1 MKLTDEQFATIKNYC
16 KIDQDFDDDVLHIII
31 DGASDV
37 IAKAIVEDGTSDTF
51 LVSEDKYDSRFF
63 VAVMKQ
69 VAEEYT
75 QRGLTSTNYRFE
87 LLTGLN
93 STINQLRSE
102 YMHETI
108 DDDGENNILLNQ
120 FGDRSKNSPT
130 DSEQGTR

>member
-1 MKLTDEQFATIKNYC
+1 MRLTDEQFATIKNYC
-16 KIDQDFDDDVLHIII
+16 KIDQDFDDDLLHIII
-31 DGASDV
+31 DGASDE
-37 IAKAIVEDGTSDTF
+37 IAKAIVDGGTADTF

-87 LLTGLN
+87 LLTGL
-93 STINQLRSE
+93 SSIINQLRSE
-102 YMHETI
+102 YMHEII
-108 DDDGENNILLNQ
+108 DDDGENNVLLDQ
-120 FGDRSKNSPT
+120 FGDRSENPPT

>member
-1 MKLTDEQFATIKNYC
+1 MRLTDEQFATIKNYC

-108 DDDGENNILLNQ
+108 DDDGENNILLDQ

>member
-108 DDDGENNILLNQ
+108 DDDGENNILLDQ
-120 FGDRSKNSPT
+120 FRDRSKNSPT

>member
-102 YMHETI
+102 YMHEII
-108 DDDGENNILLNQ
+108 DDDGENNILLDQ

>member
-1 MKLTDEQFATIKNYC
+1 MSVGCSNDVKSISISEMNALNSIAVTSFATITSTDSYNG
-16 KIDQDFDDDVLHIII
+16 IDN
-31 DGASDV
+31 
-37 IAKAIVEDGTSDTF
+37 
-51 LVSEDKYDSRFF
+51 
-63 VAVMKQ
+63 VMKQ

-87 LLTGLN
+87 LLTGL
-93 STINQLRSE
+93 SSIINQLRSE

-108 DDDGENNILLNQ
+108 DDDGENNILLDQ

>member
-1 MKLTDEQFATIKNYC
+1 MRLTDEQFATIKNYC
-16 KIDQDFDDDVLHIII
+16 KIDQDYDDDLLHIII
-31 DGASDV
+31 DGASDE
-37 IAKAIVEDGTSDTF
+37 IAKAIVDGGTADTF

-87 LLTGLN
+87 LLTGL
-93 STINQLRSE
+93 SSIINQLRSE
-102 YMHETI
+102 YMHEII
-108 DDDGENNILLNQ
+108 DDDGENNVLLDQ
-120 FGDRSKNSPT
+120 FGDRPENPPT

>member
-120 FGDRSKNSPT
+120 FRDRSKNSPT

>member
-16 KIDQDFDDDVLHIII
+16 KIDQDFDDDVLHAII
-31 DGASDV
+31 DGASDE
-37 IAKAIVEDGTSDTF
+37 IAKAIVDGGTADTF

-87 LLTGLN
+87 LLTGL
-93 STINQLRSE
+93 SSIINQLRSE
-102 YMHETI
+102 YMHEII
-108 DDDGENNILLNQ
+108 DDDGENNVLLDQ
-120 FGDRSKNSPT
+120 FGDRSENPPT

>member
-16 KIDQDFDDDVLHIII
+16 KIDQDYDDDLLHIII
-31 DGASDV
+31 DGASDE
-37 IAKAIVEDGTSDTF
+37 IAKAIVENGTSDTF

-87 LLTGLN
+87 LLTGL
-93 STINQLRSE
+93 SSIINQLRSE

-108 DDDGENNILLNQ
+108 DDDGENNILLDQ

>member
-1 MKLTDEQFATIKNYC
+1 MRLTDEQFATIKNYC
-16 KIDQDFDDDVLHIII
+16 KIDQDYDDDLLHIII
-31 DGASDV
+31 DGASDE
-37 IAKAIVEDGTSDTF
+37 IAKAIVDGGTADTF

-87 LLTGLN
+87 LLTGL
-93 STINQLRSE
+93 SSIINQLRSE

-108 DDDGENNILLNQ
+108 DDDGENNILLDQ

>member
-37 IAKAIVEDGTSDTF
+37 IAKAIVKDGTSDTF

-108 DDDGENNILLNQ
+108 DDDGENNILLDQ

-130 DSEQGTR
+130 DSE

>member
-102 YMHETI
+102 YVHETI
-108 DDDGENNILLNQ
+108 DDDGENNILLDQ
-120 FGDRSKNSPT
+120 FGGRSKNSPT
-130 DSEQGTR
+130 DSKQGTR

>member
-108 DDDGENNILLNQ
+108 DDDGENNILLDQ

-130 DSEQGTR
+130 DSKQGTR

>member
-120 FGDRSKNSPT
+120 FGDRS
-130 DSEQGTR
+130 

>member
-102 YMHETI
+102 YMHEII
-108 DDDGENNILLNQ
+108 DDDGENNILLDQ

-130 DSEQGTR
+130 DSKQGTR

>member
-1 MKLTDEQFATIKNYC
+1 MRLTDEQFATIKNYC

-87 LLTGLN
+87 LLTGL
-93 STINQLRSE
+93 SSIINQLRSE

>member
-51 LVSEDKYDSRFF
+51 LVSKDKYDSRFF

-102 YMHETI
+102 YVHETI
-108 DDDGENNILLNQ
+108 DDDGENNILLDQ

-130 DSEQGTR
+130 DSKQGTR

>member
-1 MKLTDEQFATIKNYC
+1 MRLTDEQFATIKNYC
-16 KIDQDFDDDVLHIII
+16 KIDQDYDDDLLHIII
-31 DGASDV
+31 DGASDE
-37 IAKAIVEDGTSDTF
+37 IAKAIVENGTSDTF

-87 LLTGLN
+87 LLTGL
-93 STINQLRSE
+93 SSIINQLRSE

-108 DDDGENNILLNQ
+108 DDDGENNILLDQ

>member
-51 LVSEDKYDSRFF
+51 LVSKDKYDSRFF

-108 DDDGENNILLNQ
+108 NDDRENNILFN
-120 FGDRSKNSPT
+120 
-130 DSEQGTR
+130 

>member
-1 MKLTDEQFATIKNYC
+1 MRLTDEQFATIKNYC

>member
-31 DGASDV
+31 DGASNV

-108 DDDGENNILLNQ
+108 DDDGENNILLDQ

>member
-51 LVSEDKYDSRFF
+51 LVSKDKYDSRFF

-102 YMHETI
+102 YVHETI
-108 DDDGENNILLNQ
+108 DDDGENNILLDQ
-120 FGDRSKNSPT
+120 FGGRSKNSPT
-130 DSEQGTR
+130 DSKQGTR

>member
-51 LVSEDKYDSRFF
+51 LVSKDKYDSRFF

-108 DDDGENNILLNQ
+108 NDDGENNILLDQ

>member
-16 KIDQDFDDDVLHIII
+16 KIDQDFDDDVLHILI
-31 DGASDV
+31 DSASDE
-37 IAKAIVEDGTSDTF
+37 IAKAIVKDGTAETF
-51 LVSEDKYDSRFF
+51 LVSEDQYDNRFF

-93 STINQLRSE
+93 SIINQLRSE
-102 YMHETI
+102 YMHEI
-108 DDDGENNILLNQ
+108 SDDDGENNLLFNQ
-120 FGDRSKNSPT
+120 FGNRSENSST

>member
-1 MKLTDEQFATIKNYC
+1 MRLTDEQFATIKNYC
-16 KIDQDFDDDVLHIII
+16 KIDQDYDDDLLHIII
-31 DGASDV
+31 DGASDE
-37 IAKAIVEDGTSDTF
+37 IAKAIVENGTADTF

-87 LLTGLN
+87 LLTGL
-93 STINQLRSE
+93 SSIINQLRSE
-102 YMHETI
+102 YMHETV
-108 DDDGENNILLNQ
+108 DDDGENNILLDQ

-130 DSEQGTR
+130 DSRQGTR

>member
-108 DDDGENNILLNQ
+108 DDDGENNILLDQ

>member
-37 IAKAIVEDGTSDTF
+37 IAKAIIEDGTSDTF

-108 DDDGENNILLNQ
+108 DDDGENNILLDQ

>member
-16 KIDQDFDDDVLHIII
+16 KIDQDYDDDLLHIII
-31 DGASDV
+31 DGASDE
-37 IAKAIVEDGTSDTF
+37 IAKATVENGTSDTF

-87 LLTGLN
+87 LLTGL
-93 STINQLRSE
+93 SSIINQLRSE

-108 DDDGENNILLNQ
+108 DDDGENNILLDQ

>member
-102 YMHETI
+102 YVHETI
-108 DDDGENNILLNQ
+108 DDDGENNILLDQ

-130 DSEQGTR
+130 DSKQGTR

>member
-130 DSEQGTR
+130 DSKQGTR